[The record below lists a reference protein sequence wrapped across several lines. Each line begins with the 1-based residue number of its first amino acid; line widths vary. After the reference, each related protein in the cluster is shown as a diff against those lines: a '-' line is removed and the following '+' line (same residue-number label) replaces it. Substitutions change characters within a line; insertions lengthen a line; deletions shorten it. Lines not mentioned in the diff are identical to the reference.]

1 MMRGD
6 VAIVGKKAP
15 WASLGRL
22 GFLPEGHG
30 GHGNLKPVSDRRE
43 RALLRTDTL

>member
-1 MMRGD
+1 MMGGEA
-6 VAIVGKKAP
+6 AIVGKKAP

-30 GHGNLKPVSDRRE
+30 GCGNLKPVSDGTE
-43 RALLRTDTL
+43 RASLRTDSL